1 MLKRSGIS
9 LENVTLKEEK
19 EKNIE
24 SAQMGATTSKDK
36 HASSAC
42 VGSQLMPQVNVA

>member
-9 LENVTLKEEK
+9 LESVTLKEEK
-19 EKNIE
+19 EKNRE

-36 HASSAC
+36 PQVAC